1 MRPWIRSHLTY
12 ANVAATLAL
21 FLVVSGGAA
30 AAVTYVVS
38 FNIQIGPGTVSG
50 HTPPSGKHAT
60 SSAGL

>member
-30 AAVTYVVS
+30 AAGEADDRRIVE
-38 FNIQIGPGTVSG
+38 
-50 HTPPSGKHAT
+50 
-60 SSAGL
+60 

>member
-30 AAVTYVVS
+30 AA
-38 FNIQIGPGTVSG
+38 
-50 HTPPSGKHAT
+50 
-60 SSAGL
+60 AGEADDRRIVE